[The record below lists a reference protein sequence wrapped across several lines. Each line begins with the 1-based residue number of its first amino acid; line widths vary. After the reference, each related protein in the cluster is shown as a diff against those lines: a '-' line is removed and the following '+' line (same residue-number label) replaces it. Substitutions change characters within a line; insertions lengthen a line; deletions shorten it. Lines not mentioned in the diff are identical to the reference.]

1 MKAPFVSSIGALEKN
16 PAETRAAPEEDMLF
30 MHGLHQVTCCLS
42 FQIRRRGSIP
52 PCLSTYPPDK
62 LIIRRYFR
70 GCYTESDQVSHFQSP
85 SMAENPWRFGFEVC
99 FEVQE
104 SVFYQCLE
112 LAIFGQ
118 CNMYCY
124 SRGERNPSVLKQVG
138 FPQPQTGHV
147 FVKAVT
153 PTGVKMAYSM
163 GDLWS
168 LSKNLLKFFRCRS
181 RRFVRQHFLLVL
193 HVQ

>member
-1 MKAPFVSSIGALEKN
+1 MAVTPNRTRFLIFRALVWQKIRGESQESWWLELNLCLACAVTPQSLPF
-16 PAETRAAPEEDMLF
+16 R
-30 MHGLHQVTCCLS
+30 
-42 FQIRRRGSIP
+42 
-52 PCLSTYPPDK
+52 
-62 LIIRRYFR
+62 
-70 GCYTESDQVSHFQSP
+70 
-85 SMAENPWRFGFEVC
+85 RFGFEVC

-193 HVQ
+193 HVQWKNWECQNGVC